1 MIWNVNICDI
11 GNSNDIL
18 LKMIAIKL
26 ILTIITIITI
36 VHNLISVPIYRK
48 YLEHPNNPIL

>member
-1 MIWNVNICDI
+1 MIWNVNISYI

-26 ILTIITIITI
+26 ILTITIITI

-48 YLEHPNNPIL
+48 YLEHLNNPIL